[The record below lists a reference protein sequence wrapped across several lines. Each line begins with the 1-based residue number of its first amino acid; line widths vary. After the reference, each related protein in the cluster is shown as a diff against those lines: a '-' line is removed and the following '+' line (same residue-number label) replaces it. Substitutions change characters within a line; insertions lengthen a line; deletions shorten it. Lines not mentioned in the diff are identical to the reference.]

1 MLEFKLNYYFEKYKD
16 TCIIK
21 SRLFK
26 ELFIKENGD
35 FPLLNELVVMIQ
47 RYQYNKYGEL
57 VESGR
62 KTFRNVKKGNIL
74 ETSECE
80 REKKIWNKRR
90 KNKEK
95 IGGNEKMKEIYD
107 LIIEKLER
115 DKLKFS
121 SEIMDTLD
129 DIDYNDMSKAKYH
142 NVKGKKD
149 YCMDLI
155 EFFKEVRDN
164 L

>member
-16 TCIIK
+16 ICIIK

-62 KTFRNVKKGNIL
+62 KTFRNVKKG
-74 ETSECE
+74 TYSKQASA
-80 REKKIWNKRR
+80 REKRRFGSKEERLKR
-90 KNKEK
+90 
-95 IGGNEKMKEIYD
+95 
-107 LIIEKLER
+107 KLEEMR
-115 DKLKFS
+115 K
-121 SEIMDTLD
+121 
-129 DIDYNDMSKAKYH
+129 
-142 NVKGKKD
+142 
-149 YCMDLI
+149 
-155 EFFKEVRDN
+155 
-164 L
+164 